1 MKKNVW
7 VVTFHFG
14 RNHTQVL
21 RFENKVAAES
31 AVRIAVFNNEDCIN
45 CSIYKQE
52 EEIEEKEDIP
62 SRVRFNLNKG

>member
-21 RFENKVAAES
+21 RFDNKIAAES

-45 CSIYKQE
+45 CSIYRQE
-52 EEIEEKEDIP
+52 ETVEEEKE
-62 SRVRFNLNKG
+62 SRVRFNLQKG